1 MTDEDIIIEAVKE
14 THDDEIEMVSLSKAV
29 ENQGGHTDAK
39 RVTSNISIGSFENT
53 ISNSGKS
60 AKKMS
65 VTSTLSNASSDQPYI
80 SMMSGCK
87 LFHDQP

>member
-1 MTDEDIIIEAVKE
+1 MTEENIIIEAEAVKVTNE
-14 THDDEIEMVSLSKAV
+14 DDIEMVSKDGV
-29 ENQGGHTDAK
+29 KPGHMDAK
-39 RVTSNISIGSFENT
+39 HVTSNISIGSFENT
-53 ISNSGKS
+53 FSNSSKS